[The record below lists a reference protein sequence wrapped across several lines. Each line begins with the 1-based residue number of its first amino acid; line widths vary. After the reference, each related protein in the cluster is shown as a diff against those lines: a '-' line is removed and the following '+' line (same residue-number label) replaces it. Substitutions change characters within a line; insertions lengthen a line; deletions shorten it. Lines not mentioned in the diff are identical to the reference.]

1 MGKTM
6 ARPRLADLAPGR
18 PATGERLLMEAEKL
32 FAAQGLAGVAL
43 RDIGKA
49 AALSNAALL
58 HYYPSKEKLY
68 RAVLDRVAADMEQA
82 VAPALRSTAP
92 PAVRFEALFE
102 AFADW
107 LEAQPDRARLVMREL
122 TENIERIATAR
133 HFAMTRLIEGMS
145 QVIVDGQRAGVFR
158 RCDAPVFV
166 FHMIGSLSYFAN
178 GLPTIAGIVGRK
190 PGPLWQAH
198 RRQTLAHLRR
208 ALLQD

>member
-1 MGKTM
+1 M
-6 ARPRLADLAPGR
+6 ARPRFADLDPDR
-18 PATGERLLMEAEKL
+18 PATAERLLIEAEKL
-32 FAAQGLAGVAL
+32 FAAHGFAGVAL
-43 RDIGKA
+43 RDIGRA

-58 HYYPSKEKLY
+58 HYYPSKERLY

-82 VAPALRSTAP
+82 VAPALRSATQ
-92 PAVRFEALFE
+92 PAARFEALFE

-107 LEAQPDRARLVMREL
+107 LETKPDRARLVMREL
-122 TENIERIATAR
+122 TENAERIATAR
-133 HFAMTRLIEGMS
+133 HFVMTKLIEGMS
-145 QVIVDGQRAGVFR
+145 QVIVDGQRAGAFR
-158 RCDAPVFV
+158 RCDAPLFV

-190 PGPLWQAH
+190 PDALWQAH